1 MGCVHG
7 AGMTIERDIF
17 LSVKR
22 KPAKR
27 ADLIFKFGSA
37 NKAGSYINRM
47 LREGKLEVI
56 DGVLHTVPGASA
68 PIDGRGK
75 NQQSH
80 PKRNHKPKTRTRDR
94 SDGLPSLR
102 MVTELEKCWR

>member
-1 MGCVHG
+1 
-7 AGMTIERDIF
+7 MTIQRDIF

-27 ADLIFKFGSA
+27 SDLIFKFGSA

-56 DGVLHTVPGASA
+56 DGVLHAVPGASA

-75 NQQSH
+75 NPKSH
-80 PKRNHKPKTRTRDR
+80 NHLRGRRLKENGEGWP
-94 SDGLPSLR
+94 GLR
-102 MVTELEKCWR
+102 MVTELERCWQAQGRE